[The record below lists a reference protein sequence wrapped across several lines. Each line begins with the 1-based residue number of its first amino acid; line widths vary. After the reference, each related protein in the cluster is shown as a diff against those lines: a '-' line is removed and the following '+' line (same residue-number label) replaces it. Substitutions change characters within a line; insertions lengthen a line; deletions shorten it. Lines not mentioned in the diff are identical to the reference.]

1 MLNKTNAYFHF
12 SCANFSNFEMFLLKS
27 YEVQEYLRNFWGFN
41 VIGSLAYLL
50 LRELMNISK
59 DLLTFQLHHLRQ
71 TFIIIGA

>member
-1 MLNKTNAYFHF
+1 ML
-12 SCANFSNFEMFLLKS
+12 LLKS

-50 LRELMNISK
+50 LRELMNVSK

-71 TFIIIGA
+71 TFIIIRA